1 VPSLES
7 IAAAAF
13 ARLGVADVE
22 FNRPPRPE
30 MGDFS
35 TAAALR
41 LAKTLKRKPI
51 EIAEELA
58 ATLREASIPHIAE
71 ITVTPPGFINFRVA
85 PQSYAGAVIN
95 AALSEGEAYGR
106 GAPTGRKVLIEH
118 TNVNPN
124 KAMHIGHVRNAMIGD
139 AVVRILTAAGH
150 TVEACNYIDDTGVQ
164 VVDVV
169 TAMLYLHAPRYDG
182 GGDFSAVWAK
192 AETGQSFDYYCWDLY
207 TEVQGAF
214 EADAELKAKRD
225 AVMHEIEHG
234 GSPIA
239 RFAKEL
245 ATRIVR
251 CHLGTMERLQVFY
264 DLLNWE
270 SDILERGFWHA
281 AFERLKA
288 SGAIVLETEGPNA
301 GCWVVPFGGVV
312 ETKEGVKSQDKILVR
327 SNGTVTYTGKDIAY
341 QLWKFGLLDADFVY
355 KLWGNQPNGKEL
367 WTSAPDGEPRGSFGR
382 ADQVVNVIDVRQSY
396 AQQIV
401 YHSLAQLGYTGQAEA
416 SHHLSYEVVSLS
428 RAAAQELGVVVEESD
443 REVHA
448 MSGRQGIG
456 VKADDLIDLV
466 VRKLG
471 EKSPDPGVAEALA
484 GAAIRYYMLKFSL
497 NSMIV
502 FDFEAATQATGD
514 SGVYLVYSYVRA
526 ANIIEKAGGM
536 PSLPVEAPAEPT
548 LAEKELVLR
557 LDAFGD
563 TLQRAAGALAPVALA
578 TYTFELAKAFT
589 DFYEQPGQQ
598 LIIHTTDPAL
608 KAYRIALVAAFRQVM
623 GNALAALG
631 VPVVERV

>member
-1 VPSLES
+1 VPSIES
-7 IAAAAF
+7 TASAALG
-13 ARLGVADVE
+13 RLGVPDAE
-22 FNRPPRPE
+22 FNRPPKPE
-30 MGDFS
+30 IGDFS
-35 TAAALR
+35 TPVALK
-41 LAKTLKRKPI
+41 LAKAQKRKPL

-58 ATLREASIPHIAE
+58 AKLREERLPHLRE
-71 ITVTPPGFINFRVA
+71 ITVTPPGFINFRIE
-85 PQSYAGAVIN
+85 PQSYAGAVID
-95 AALSEGEAYGR
+95 AVLREREEYGR
-106 GAPTGRKVLIEH
+106 GAPTGQKVLIEH

-139 AVVRILTAAGH
+139 AVVRMLRAAGR

-169 TAMLYLHAPRYDG
+169 TGILCLHEPRYA
-182 GGDFSAVWAK
+182 GGDDFAPIWAK

-214 EADAELKAKRD
+214 DADPALKAKRD
-225 AVMHEIEHG
+225 EVMHAIEAG
-234 GSPIA
+234 GNPIA

-245 ATRIVR
+245 ATRIVN
-251 CHLGTMERLQVFY
+251 CHLSTMERLQVFY

-270 SDILERGFWHA
+270 SDILERGFWTA

-288 SGAIVLETEGPNA
+288 SGAIVHETEGPNA
-301 GCWVVPFGGVV
+301 GCWVVPFGGVT
-312 ETKEGVKSQDKILVR
+312 ETKDGVKSQDKILVR

-341 QLWKFGLLDADFVY
+341 QLWKFGLLDADFRY
-355 KLWGNQPNGKEL
+355 RLWGVQANGEEL
-367 WTSAPDGEPRGSFGR
+367 WTSAPDGEPRSEFGH
-382 ADQVVNVIDVRQSY
+382 ADEVVNVIDVRQSY

-401 YHSLAQLGYTGQAEA
+401 YHSLAQLGYTEQSER

-428 RAAAQELGVVVEESD
+428 KAAAQELGVAVEEGG

-466 VRKLG
+466 VRKLR
-471 EKSPDPGVAEALA
+471 EKSPAPGVAEALA
-484 GAAIRYYMLKFSL
+484 AAAIRYYMLKFTL

-502 FDFEAATQATGD
+502 FDFDAATQATGD

-536 PSLPVEAPAEPT
+536 PTGDLHPPGEPT
-548 LAEKELVLR
+548 PAEKELAR
-557 LDAFGD
+557 QLDAFGD
-563 TLQRAAGALAPVALA
+563 SLQRAADALAPATLA
-578 TYTFELAKAFT
+578 SYAFELAKAFT
-589 DFYEQPGQQ
+589 DFYEQPGQE
-598 LIIHTTDPAL
+598 LIIHTSDPAL
-608 KAYRIALVAAFRQVM
+608 KRYRVALVAAFRQVM

>member
-7 IAAAAF
+7 LAAAAF
-13 ARLGVADVE
+13 ARLGVDEVE
-22 FNRPPRPE
+22 FNRPPKPE
-30 MGDFS
+30 IGDFS
-35 TAAALR
+35 TAVALK
-41 LAKTLKRKPI
+41 LAKSLKRKPI

-58 ATLREASIPHIAE
+58 ARLREEQVPQIAE

-85 PQSYAGAVIN
+85 ARSFAVVVIN
-95 AALSEGEAYGR
+95 AALTGGEAYGR
-106 GAPTGRKVLIEH
+106 GAPSGRKVLIEH

-139 AVVRILTAAGH
+139 AVVRMLTAAGH
-150 TVEACNYIDDTGVQ
+150 AVEACNYIDDTGVQ

-169 TAMLYLHAPRYDG
+169 TAMLYLREPRYT
-182 GGDFSAVWAK
+182 GGDDFAAVWSK
-192 AETGQSFDYYCWDLY
+192 AETGQSFDYYAWDLY
-207 TEVQGAF
+207 TEAQGAF
-214 EADAELKAKRD
+214 EADPGLKAKRD
-225 AVMHEIEHG
+225 AVMHEIEQG
-234 GSPIA
+234 DTPIA

-245 ATRIVR
+245 ATRIVH
-251 CHLGTMERLQVFY
+251 CHLATMSRLQVYY

-281 AFERLKA
+281 AFDRLKA

-312 ETKEGVKSQDKILVR
+312 ETKDGVKSQDKILVR

-341 QLWKFGLLDADFVY
+341 QLWKFGLLDADFLY
-355 KLWGNQPNGKEL
+355 KLWGIQGNGKEL
-367 WTSAPDGEPRGSFGR
+367 WTSAPDGEARGSFGR
-382 ADQVVNVIDVRQSY
+382 AGEVVNVIDVRQSY

-401 YHSLAQLGYTGQAEA
+401 YHSLAQLGYTEQAAA

-428 RAAAQELGVVVEESD
+428 RAAAQELGVAVQESD

-466 VRKLG
+466 VRKLR
-471 EKSPDPGVAEALA
+471 EKSPAPGVAERLA
-484 GAAIRYYMLKFSL
+484 AAAIRYYMLKFSL

-502 FDFEAATQATGD
+502 FDFDAATQATGD
-514 SGVYLVYSYVRA
+514 SGIYLVYSYVRA

-536 PSLPVEAPAEPT
+536 PSLPVQPPLDPT
-548 LAEKELVLR
+548 PAEKELLLR

-563 TLQRAAGALAPVALA
+563 TLRRAADALAPVTLA
-578 TYTFELAKAFT
+578 TYAFELAKAFT
-589 DFYEQPGQQ
+589 DFYEQPDQQ

-608 KAYRIALVAAFRQVM
+608 KAYRVSLVAAFRQVM